1 HRRLVQHAPGRQRPA
16 GVRAMEAADIMKL
29 LPHRY
34 PMLMVDRI
42 VELEPGRRAVG
53 VKNVT
58 VNEPVFTGHY
68 PGYPIFPGV
77 LIIEAMA
84 QVGGVALLP
93 EGGDASADGRVPLL
107 TGVDKVRF
115 RRPVVPGD
123 QLSIAVTA
131 LKVRFG
137 RPLVPRDQR
146 RNDVTAVK
154 LRSALARVPAQAAVD
169 GEHVAEAELRFAWRR
184 P

>member
-1 HRRLVQHAPGRQRPA
+1 
-16 GVRAMEAADIMKL
+16 MEAADIMKL

-68 PGYPIFPGV
+68 PGHPIFPGV

-93 EGGDASADGRVPLL
+93 EGGDASSDGRVPLL

-123 QLSIAVTA
+123 QLRIEVTA
-131 LKVRFG
+131 LKVR
-137 RPLVPRDQR
+137 
-146 RNDVTAVK
+146 
-154 LRSALARVPAQAAVD
+154 SALAKVAAQAAVD
-169 GEHVAEAELRFAWRR
+169 GEHVAEAELMFAWRR

>member
-1 HRRLVQHAPGRQRPA
+1 MSRL
-16 GVRAMEAADIMKL
+16 DIQTVLQL

-42 VELEPGRRAVG
+42 IEVEHGQRAVG
-53 VKNVT
+53 IKNVT

-68 PGYPIFPGV
+68 PGRPIFPGV

-84 QVGGVALLP
+84 QVGGIALLP
-93 EGGDASADGRVPLL
+93 EGEAAGGSDRVPLL

-123 QLSIAVTA
+123 TIRIEVSV
-131 LKVRFG
+131 
-137 RPLVPRDQR
+137 
-146 RNDVTAVK
+146 
-154 LRSALARVPAQAAVD
+154 LRSRGGIGKVAAEATVD
-169 GEHVAEAELRFAWRR
+169 GEPAAAAELMFMWRQM
-184 P
+184 

>member
-1 HRRLVQHAPGRQRPA
+1 
-16 GVRAMEAADIMKL
+16 MEVTEIMRL

-42 VELEPGRRAVG
+42 IELEHGKRAVG
-53 VKNVT
+53 IKNVT

-68 PGYPIFPGV
+68 PEQPIFPGV

-84 QVGGVALLP
+84 QVGGIALLP
-93 EGGDASADGRVPLL
+93 EGEGADSGGKVPLL

-123 QLSIAVTA
+123 QIRVEVTT
-131 LKVRFG
+131 LRMRGTIGKVAG
-137 RPLVPRDQR
+137 R
-146 RNDVTAVK
+146 VT
-154 LRSALARVPAQAAVD
+154 VD
-169 GEHVAEAELRFAWRR
+169 DETVAEAELMFAWRQL
-184 P
+184 

>member
-1 HRRLVQHAPGRQRPA
+1 
-16 GVRAMEAADIMKL
+16 MDIQTVLQL

-42 VELEPGRRAVG
+42 IEVEHGQRAVG
-53 VKNVT
+53 IKNVT

-68 PGYPIFPGV
+68 PGRPIFPGV

-84 QVGGVALLP
+84 QVGGIALLP
-93 EGGDASADGRVPLL
+93 EGEAAADGDRIPLL

-123 QLSIAVTA
+123 TMRIEVT
-131 LKVRFG
+131 
-137 RPLVPRDQR
+137 
-146 RNDVTAVK
+146 T
-154 LRSALARVPAQAAVD
+154 LRSRGGIGKVAAEATVD
-169 GEHVAEAELRFAWRR
+169 GEPVAAAELMFMWRQM
-184 P
+184 